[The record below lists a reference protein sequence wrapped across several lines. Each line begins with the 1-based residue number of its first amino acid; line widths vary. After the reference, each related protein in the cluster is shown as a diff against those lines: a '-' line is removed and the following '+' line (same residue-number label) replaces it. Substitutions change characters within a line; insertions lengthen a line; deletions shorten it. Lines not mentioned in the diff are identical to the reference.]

1 MLKVRSLFVGL
12 IAALTCLAMAVTP
25 ASADPDAVREAQAA
39 LDRIHQEAS
48 ALDQEIIEAS
58 VRAEESQDK
67 LEQLNQ
73 DLSAQ
78 REKVAE
84 MSDALGTIAVMQ
96 FQSSG
101 FNLTAQLLTSDTDTS
116 FLSSLATIQNE
127 TDRGNA
133 DVQAFQVEQA
143 RLADLQSEAEA
154 TDRSI
159 RADLKAKEDLA
170 VEYEDKIAEA
180 EAVVD
185 RLEAEE
191 RERLRQLELERERQQ
206 AEADRIARERAAQQ
220 AAISPT
226 QETQTGATTT
236 SETSQA
242 TASGSESTE
251 SSDSSSGT
259 SPAGDSSRAQT
270 AVNAAMSKVGSRY
283 SWGSSGPN
291 AFDCSGLTSWAYRQ
305 VGITLPRS
313 SRQQA
318 SMGTSVSKSDLRP
331 GDLVFYYS
339 PISHVA
345 IYIGNG
351 QIVDAANSRTGVRV
365 ASVNSM
371 PYSGAR
377 RVA

>member
-1 MLKVRSLFVGL
+1 MLKVRSLFAGL
-12 IAALTCLAMAVTP
+12 VAALTCLAMAVTP

-73 DLSAQ
+73 DLNAQ

-101 FNLTAQLLTSDTDTS
+101 FNLTAQLLTSDTDSS

-170 VEYEDKIAEA
+170 VEYEDKITEA
-180 EAVVD
+180 EAVVE
-185 RLEAEE
+185 RLQAEE

-206 AEADRIARERAAQQ
+206 AEADRIARERAVQQ
-220 AAISPT
+220 AATSTT
-226 QETQTGATTT
+226 QETQTAATTT
-236 SETSQA
+236 SDTSQA
-242 TASGSESTE
+242 TASGSEGTE
-251 SSDSSSGT
+251 SSDSSSAT
-259 SPAGDSSRAQT
+259 APAGDSSRAQA

-351 QIVDAANSRTGVRV
+351 QIVDAANPRTGVRV

-377 RVA
+377 RVS